1 MSPAAVA
8 FDRFSVALPSGPLF
22 SIPSLE
28 IEVGDSVAI
37 IGRTG
42 AGKSVLL
49 RSMAGLLPV
58 SPFLVGGQAAVLG
71 APAYRDGHK
80 ASFAE
85 WRALR
90 ERGLVFVP
98 PEPSLVLNQALT
110 LSQNLALFGEEAP
123 GSVEDRLASYFG
135 LRWKDFEKRY
145 PDEVSGGELQRVSLM
160 MLLARRGSLVLLDE
174 PTVSLDADLRLAFV
188 DFLNRE
194 FLAEAGEGGRSRTVV
209 IASHDLDFVHRLSV
223 HACLRLEGG
232 GIAEGR
238 ADTATEDM
246 AAPAAIPV
254 SWPPS
259 DSSPLRLEASDLS
272 QSYTTR
278 GVFGI
283 RRKTVIKG
291 LWASFGPSRVYSVQ
305 GSSGCG
311 KTSFY
316 KALLRLVSG
325 TGGSVVFD
333 GADLTRLKPVED
345 GGDPPPFLG
354 YRHRIGVV
362 LQDSRFAFLP
372 DRSVASTLRLV
383 FKKAG
388 MEMGSG
394 LTHAGSLM
402 PRLGLEMRHLSA
414 KPQSLSS
421 GEAKRMDLLRV
432 LCGDFDCLL
441 LDEPF
446 AHIDFQTRLVVMGAV
461 AEWLRARERIL
472 VFVTHEEFDL
482 LHFCD
487 ECLDFLSLQGARAEA
502 VPDP

>member
-28 IEVGDSVAI
+28 IEAGDSVAI

-58 SPFLVGGQAAVLG
+58 SPFVVGGQVSVLG

-85 WRALR
+85 WRELR

-110 LSQNLALFGEEAP
+110 LSQNLALFGEEVP
-123 GSVEDRLASYFG
+123 GRVEDRLGSYFG

-188 DFLNRE
+188 EFLNRE
-194 FLAEAGEGGRSRTVV
+194 FLTGGAGGEWPRTIV

-223 HACLRLEGG
+223 HACLKLESGG
-232 GIAEGR
+232 L
-238 ADTATEDM
+238 TEDTV
-246 AAPAAIPV
+246 PADAVPEDAVPEDAVPV
-254 SWPPS
+254 VFPVAQRPRE
-259 DSSPLRLEASDLS
+259 SSPLRLEASDLS

-354 YRHRIGVV
+354 YRHRLGVV

-388 MEMGSG
+388 MEIGSG

-402 PRLGLEMRHLSA
+402 PRLGLEMRHLAA

-487 ECLDFLSLQGARAEA
+487 ECLDFLSLQGARA
-502 VPDP
+502 